1 MEHEYVLEMGQSEN
15 TLINGTR
22 VRARDGQ
29 LAIEFTHCSVCRLEN
44 WKTGMT
50 VLFTVKWTM

>member
-1 MEHEYVLEMGQSEN
+1 MLEMGQSEN

-44 WKTGMT
+44 WKTGMI
-50 VLFTVKWTM
+50 VLFSVKWTM